1 MQNVVFD
8 RISRQITRINT
19 EEILPFQREIKLPF
33 PITISKQISVPTN
46 QLIQKTN
53 SENLPLY
60 KENITINPETNEES
74 YTETLSPQTPI
85 EFQTQTVEY
94 KIATDEFTTEL
105 QDEIQPD
112 GSILQVEVQIPVY
125 TTITNTSQIPISF
138 QENPPIL
145 IPEIITRT
153 VSIENEYMEFSAE
166 EVTDAKQN
174 AINNANLLK
183 LKVFDEEMEISN
195 FELQNVS
202 SGNGLIILHNLGVIT
217 SNPILLDK
225 LTNMFQIYIESQSD
239 ITTSISGDN
248 GLTFTDFDSK
258 GKAKLITPTN
268 IVIIKFT
275 NTSTDNREIYCYGLL
290 A

>member
-33 PITISKQISVPTN
+33 LITLLKQISIPTN

-53 SENLPLY
+53 SENIPLY
-60 KENITINPETNEES
+60 KENIIINPETNEES
-74 YTETLSPQTPI
+74 YTETTTPQTPI
-85 EFQTQTVEY
+85 EFETQINTY
-94 KIATDEFTTEL
+94 KIIIGETTE
-105 QDEIQPD
+105 ETINEF
-112 GSILQVEVQIPVY
+112 GETIIISIPIYQE
-125 TTITNTSQIPISF
+125 ITNTSQIPISF

-153 VSIENEYMEFSAE
+153 VSIENEYMEFNAE

-202 SGNGLIILHNLGVIT
+202 SGNGLIILHNLGVIK
-217 SNPILLDK
+217 SNPTPLDK

-239 ITTSISGDN
+239 IITSISGDN

-258 GKAKLITPTN
+258 GKAKLSISSSE
-268 IVIIKFT
+268 VILRFT
-275 NTSTDNREIYCYGLL
+275 NTAENNREIYCYGLL